1 MLNLAV
7 GIVTYNPDIDL
18 LKKNL
23 SSVAT
28 QFSHV
33 ILFDNASVNIKEI
46 KTVLDNFPGEKCIIC
61 SCENVGI
68 AKALNQIMERAESE
82 GIEWVLTLDQDS
94 IIPDNLKR
102 GFVRYL
108 ELEQVAIICPKIFDR
123 NAKIQDSADAQ
134 EELINDCIT
143 SGALTNVSIWK
154 QLGGFDEALFIDD
167 VDTDYCMRVVQG
179 NYKILR
185 VNTVLLD
192 HAVGD
197 IRIVKICGRSIV
209 IYNHSAFRKYYQLRN
224 KYYISYKVNGR
235 ITSKCLYH
243 TLAPM
248 IKIVLFESQKI
259 EKLKACVKG
268 IYDGIKMGR
277 KIV

>member
-1 MLNLAV
+1 
-7 GIVTYNPDIDL
+7 
-18 LKKNL
+18 
-23 SSVAT
+23 
-28 QFSHV
+28 
-33 ILFDNASVNIKEI
+33 
-46 KTVLDNFPGEKCIIC
+46 
-61 SCENVGI
+61 
-68 AKALNQIMERAESE
+68 
-82 GIEWVLTLDQDS
+82 
-94 IIPDNLKR
+94 
-102 GFVRYL
+102 
-108 ELEQVAIICPKIFDR
+108 
-123 NAKIQDSADAQ
+123 
-134 EELINDCIT
+134 
-143 SGALTNVSIWK
+143 
-154 QLGGFDEALFIDD
+154 
-167 VDTDYCMRVVQG
+167 MRVVQG

-248 IKIVLFESQKI
+248 IKIVLFVSQKI
-259 EKLKACVKG
+259 EKLIDCVKG
-268 IYDGIKMGR
+268 ISDGIKMGR